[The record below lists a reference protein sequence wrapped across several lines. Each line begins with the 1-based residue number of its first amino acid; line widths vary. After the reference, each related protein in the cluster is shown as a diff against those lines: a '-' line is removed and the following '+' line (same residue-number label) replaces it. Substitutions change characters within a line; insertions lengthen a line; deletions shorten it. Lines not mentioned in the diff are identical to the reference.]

1 MKYKYL
7 VMIPE
12 VELVANLADEFSLA
26 SMLIASCA
34 LNEDRIKKGEKI
46 PALVFVKEFELPGG
60 FTWRSISQEELIT
73 ILKKYAEVIE

>member
-12 VELVANLADEFSLA
+12 LELVANLADEFSLA

-46 PALVFVKEFELPGG
+46 PALVFVKEFELPGA
-60 FTWRSISQEELIT
+60 FTWRTISQAELRAIFQNMRR
-73 ILKKYAEVIE
+73 

>member
-12 VELVANLADEFSLA
+12 VELVANLEDEFSLA
-26 SMLIASCA
+26 SMLIASCE

-46 PALVFVKEFELPGG
+46 PALVFVKDFELPGA
-60 FTWRSISQEELIT
+60 FIWRSISQAELRAIFQNMRR
-73 ILKKYAEVIE
+73 

>member
-12 VELVANLADEFSLA
+12 VELVANLEDEIALA
-26 SMLIASCA
+26 TILISACE

-46 PALVFVKEFELPGG
+46 PALVFVKEFELPRA
-60 FTWRSISQEELIT
+60 FTWRSISQAELRAIFQNMRG
-73 ILKKYAEVIE
+73 

>member
-12 VELVANLADEFSLA
+12 VEVVANLEDEFSLVA
-26 SMLIASCA
+26 MLISAYE

-46 PALVFVKEFELPGG
+46 PALVFVKEFELPGA
-60 FTWRSISQEELIT
+60 FTWRSISQAELRAIFQS
-73 ILKKYAEVIE
+73 IRG